1 MEANWQGMGLDP
13 VHECFEPIQDK
24 IPTIVQQAG
33 VDILINKWSMD
44 YTAEDAEFI
53 DLTDE
58 LVKLYNPDK
67 GTLEWIESIKKS
79 KPLTHETV
87 MP

>member
-1 MEANWQGMGLDP
+1 
-13 VHECFEPIQDK
+13 
-24 IPTIVQQAG
+24 
-33 VDILINKWSMD
+33 MD